1 VKGTQKLYLLRFL
14 NFGMK
19 DYIFAVVAG
28 VVSAFF
34 LLPVFKNLSIN
45 ISYYGFVFL
54 FLPVSFIFA
63 VFVSSKFKAQWFR
76 QFIKFAIVGFLN
88 TTIDFGILNFISL
101 KFHIYSGVKIIGV
114 NPLSFIVA
122 GTNSFL
128 LNKYFTF
135 NEKTKIEA
143 GEVLRF
149 AFIVVTGMF
158 INTGI
163 VFLATNYVNFNGL
176 SEGQVLN
183 LGKALATGISLFWN
197 FFGMRIFVFKAKT
210 TQTLSEI

>member
-1 VKGTQKLYLLRFL
+1 
-14 NFGMK
+14 MK

-28 VVSAFF
+28 IVAAFF

-45 ISYYGFVFL
+45 IPYYGIVFLILPLSFVFA
-54 FLPVSFIFA
+54 I
-63 VFVSSKFKAQWFR
+63 FVSSKIKVEWFK
-76 QFIKFAIVGFLN
+76 QFVKFAIVGFLN

-101 KFHIYSGVKIIGV
+101 KFHIYSGIKIIGV
-114 NPLSFIVA
+114 NPLSFVVA

-135 NEKTKIEA
+135 NEKTKIET

-149 AFIVVTGMF
+149 IFIIVTGMF

-163 VFLATNYVNFNGL
+163 VFLATNYINFNGL
-176 SEGQVLN
+176 SQGQILN
-183 LGKALATGISLFWN
+183 LGKVMATGISLFWN
-197 FFGMRIFVFKAKT
+197 FFGMRIFVFNAKSR
-210 TQTLSEI
+210 QNLSEI

>member
-1 VKGTQKLYLLRFL
+1 
-14 NFGMK
+14 MK
-19 DYIFAVVAG
+19 EYIFAAAAG

-34 LLPVFKNLSIN
+34 LLPVFKNLSLN
-45 ISYYGFVFL
+45 IPYYGIVFL
-54 FLPVSFIFA
+54 ILPVSFIFA
-63 VFVSSKFKAQWFR
+63 IFVSSKIKALWFK
-76 QFIKFAIVGFLN
+76 QFVKFAIVGFLN

-101 KFHIYSGVKIIGV
+101 KFNIYSGVKIIGV
-114 NPLSFIVA
+114 NPLSFVVA

-135 NEKTKIEA
+135 GEKTKIEA

-149 AFIVVTGMF
+149 LFITLTGLF

-163 VFLATNYVNFNGL
+163 VFLATNYISFNGL
-176 SEGQVLN
+176 SQGQILN

-197 FFGMRIFVFKAKT
+197 FFGMRIFVFNAKT
-210 TQTLSEI
+210 KQILSEI